1 MKTIFRPFV
10 LFFNSHR
17 NSGLILLLCVAISLI
32 ISNSILSES
41 YHHLLH
47 QSYTFSSFTIAPI
60 HYWVNEVL
68 MSFFFLLVGLEI
80 KRELLEGELTSFKKS
95 SLPIFAAL
103 GGMLFPALFYL
114 AFNYN
119 SPTASGW
126 GIPMATDI
134 AFAVAIIAMLGK
146 KVPVA
151 LKVFLTALA
160 IVDDLGAILIIAVFY
175 TQSIHWIYLLFAALT
190 TIALI
195 FLNKRGVNN
204 IIGYLLLGIA
214 LWYFIYQSGIHA
226 TIAGVI
232 LAFCIPTNHS
242 NQLSTL
248 ERLEKIL
255 TQPVTLFIMPL
266 FALVNTNIIIN
277 TAAMN
282 QLLSPVGLGISAG
295 LVLGKVIGISL
306 FATIAIKLGW
316 SKIPTHCNYKH
327 IIGAGFLGGIGFTMS
342 IFMALL
348 SFDDST
354 IQTTSK
360 LAILLASIISGII
373 GFVILKTS
381 QDSAQTN
388 ELTKVQLK

>member
-1 MKTIFRPFV
+1 MKIIFRPFV

-17 NSGLILLLCVAISLI
+17 NSGFILLLCVAVSLI
-32 ISNSILSES
+32 ISNSKLSES
-41 YHHLLH
+41 YHNLLH
-47 QSYTFSSFTIAPI
+47 QSYTFKTITIAPV

-80 KRELLEGELTSFKKS
+80 KRELLEGELASFQKS
-95 SLPIFAAL
+95 SLPIFAAV
-103 GGMLFPALFYL
+103 GGMLFPAIFYL

-134 AFAVAIIAMLGK
+134 AFAVAIISILGK

-160 IVDDLGAILIIAVFY
+160 IVDDLGAILIIAIFY
-175 TQSIHWIYLLFAALT
+175 TQSIHWIYLLFAAFT
-190 TIALI
+190 TIVLF

-204 IIGYLLLGIA
+204 IISYILVGIA

-255 TQPVTLFIMPL
+255 TQPVTLLIMPL
-266 FALVNTNIIIN
+266 FAIVNTNIIIN
-277 TAAMN
+277 VAAMN
-282 QLLSPVGLGISAG
+282 LLLSPLGLGISAG

-306 FATIAIKLGW
+306 FAIIAIKLGW
-316 SKIPTHCNYKH
+316 SKIPTLCNYKH

-348 SFDDST
+348 SFDDYT
-354 IQTTSK
+354 IQSTSK

-373 GFVILKTS
+373 GFFILKTS

>member
-1 MKTIFRPFV
+1 MKSIFKPFV

-17 NSGLILLLCVAISLI
+17 NSGVVLLLCVAISLI
-32 ISNSILSES
+32 ISNSNLSET
-41 YHHLLH
+41 YHNLLH

-95 SLPIFAAL
+95 SLPIFAAF

-248 ERLEKIL
+248 ERLEKII

-348 SFDDST
+348 SFDDIT
-354 IQTTSK
+354 LQTTSK
-360 LAILLASIISGII
+360 LAVLLASIISGII

>member
-10 LFFNSHR
+10 LFFNSNR

-41 YHHLLH
+41 YHYLLH

-95 SLPIFAAL
+95 SLPIFAAF

>member
-1 MKTIFRPFV
+1 MKIIFRPFV

-17 NSGLILLLCVAISLI
+17 NSGFILLLCVAVSLI
-32 ISNSILSES
+32 ISNSKLSES
-41 YHHLLH
+41 YHNLLH
-47 QSYTFSSFTIAPI
+47 QSYTLKTFTIAPVY
-60 HYWVNEVL
+60 YWVNEVL

-80 KRELLEGELTSFKKS
+80 KRELLEGELASFQKS
-95 SLPIFAAL
+95 SLPIFAAV
-103 GGMLFPALFYL
+103 GGMLFPAIFYL

-134 AFAVAIIAMLGK
+134 AFAVAIISILGK

-160 IVDDLGAILIIAVFY
+160 IVDDLGAILIIAIFY
-175 TQSIHWIYLLFAALT
+175 TQSIHWIYLLFAVLT
-190 TIALI
+190 TLALS

-226 TIAGVI
+226 TITGVI
-232 LAFCIPTNHS
+232 LAFCIPTNKS
-242 NQLSTL
+242 NQISTL
-248 ERLEKIL
+248 ERLEKTL
-255 TQPVTLFIMPL
+255 TQPVTLLIMPL
-266 FALVNTNIIIN
+266 FALVNTDIFIN
-277 TAAMN
+277 TTSMT

-306 FATIAIKLGW
+306 FATIAIKIGW
-316 SKIPTHCNYKH
+316 SKMPTYCNYKH

-354 IQTTSK
+354 LQTTSK
-360 LAILLASIISGII
+360 LAILLASLISGII
-373 GFVILKTS
+373 GCVILKTS